1 MDTEFAIIGAG
12 VAGLTA
18 AIGLQS
24 IGKEF
29 IVFEQSALAKG
40 IGAGFGLAA
49 NAMQAFD
56 FLGLK
61 DQVEKIGQHVSTY
74 NILDHKGNILLAPD
88 TKALSSKYNQSN
100 FTVHRADLH
109 QFLLS
114 KIDNSKVKLN
124 KRAIRF
130 EQSQQSITLYFADGT
145 QHKCKYLII
154 ADGVKSPL
162 RQQLVPSAIPRYSG
176 YTCWRATIDNATI
189 QLDKGSET
197 WGKKGRFGMTPL
209 VHNRIYWY
217 ACINST
223 ENNSIF
229 KHYNISDLT
238 QHFKS
243 YHPPIPQILA
253 QTNDT
258 DLIWNDIIDIK
269 PLKQLA
275 YGNILLIGD
284 AGHATTPNMG
294 QGACQALEDVAVLV
308 DELKIK
314 SEVSL
319 AFKAFEKRRLART
332 KYITDTSKSIG
343 EAAQWDNPI
352 LIFVRNTVMKN
363 LPSHLMQRNL
373 HKLLSVDFMEI
384 NK

>member
-1 MDTEFAIIGAG
+1 MDTEFAIIGGG

-24 IGKEF
+24 INKEF
-29 IVFEQSALAKG
+29 ILFEQSALPKG

-74 NILDHKGNILLAPD
+74 NILDHKGSILVAPD
-88 TKALSSKYNQSN
+88 TNALSTKYNQSN

-109 QFLLS
+109 QFLFS
-114 KIDNSKVKLN
+114 KIDVNNIRLN

-130 EQSQQSITLYFADGT
+130 EQHDTGITIHFDDHTQQ
-145 QHKCKYLII
+145 KCKYLIV

-162 RQQLVPSAIPRYSG
+162 RQQLVPNSTPRYAG
-176 YTCWRATIDNATI
+176 YTCWRATIDNSII

-223 ENNSIF
+223 QNNTRF
-229 KHYNISDLT
+229 KNYNIKDLT
-238 QHFKS
+238 NHCAAS
-243 YHPPIPQILA
+243 PI
-253 QTNDT
+253 DF
-258 DLIWNDIIDIK
+258 
-269 PLKQLA
+269 
-275 YGNILLIGD
+275 
-284 AGHATTPNMG
+284 
-294 QGACQALEDVAVLV
+294 
-308 DELKIK
+308 
-314 SEVSL
+314 EVSVI
-319 AFKAFEKRRLART
+319 
-332 KYITDTSKSIG
+332 Y
-343 EAAQWDNPI
+343 
-352 LIFVRNTVMKN
+352 FVRASRRFSKDLNTEGISC
-363 LPSHLMQRNL
+363 LWRS
-373 HKLLSVDFMEI
+373 SSI
-384 NK
+384 NTATSSSA